1 MKNLKTTSFGLSF
14 IFLFIGILSNCS
26 EIHAQGKKKNRA
38 RINVDYVKVIDK
50 EHYLNIKASA
60 RVDKKTIELANLDL
74 NIYQLVDDEE
84 IELGSV
90 KTDAAG
96 LSKYT
101 FKNFDDL
108 KPDSLGMY
116 NILVSFD
123 GNDDFRKASREVNFK
138 DADINVDWIKKD
150 SLNYVK
156 ATLIEKITD
165 SALVEMPLRVQVER
179 LFRPLTIGED
189 YYETDESGEIEVEV
203 ENGIPGVN
211 GNLNIEVV
219 LSESDDYGTI
229 ISKVTAPIGTVI
241 VDESSYDNRTM
252 WSPRG
257 KTPYFLLGVT
267 YSFIIVVWGLFIY
280 LFINLVRIF
289 KS

>member
-1 MKNLKTTSFGLSF
+1 M
-14 IFLFIGILSNCS
+14 
-26 EIHAQGKKKNRA
+26 
-38 RINVDYVKVIDK
+38 
-50 EHYLNIKASA
+50 
-60 RVDKKTIELANLDL
+60 ANLDL

-203 ENGIPGVN
+203 EDGIPGVN